1 MAQPYVGEIILAG
14 FNFAPV
20 GYAFCDGQLLPI
32 SQNETLFALIGTT
45 YGGDGQVTF
54 ALPDLRSRVPLG
66 TGQGPGL
73 SGYTLAE
80 PGGTEAVT
88 LTVPQTPA
96 HGHAVNATG
105 LTAAVRAR
113 DAVGNQALPAG
124 NVFARDTPA
133 PFTDAVTA
141 GSPIRA
147 VQIAELRT
155 RINAYRSSVA
165 LAAFTFTDATLV
177 AGTTPIKAVHVLEL
191 RTSLQQAYTQAG
203 LTPPAFT
210 DPALANVPVKAVH
223 LTELRSAMAAVDSAP
238 GTYSSAAPTAG
249 MHAGTIALAGGGS
262 AVAGGSQPHDNRQP
276 YLAINYC
283 IALEGI
289 FPPMN

>member
-80 PGGTEAVT
+80 PGGTEMVT

-105 LTAAVRAR
+105 LTAGVRVKN
-113 DAVGNQALPAG
+113 AVGNQAMPAG

-133 PFTDAVTA
+133 PFTDSLTV
-141 GSPIRA
+141 GSPVRA
-147 VQIAELRT
+147 VQINELRS
-155 RINAYRSSVA
+155 RINAYRSTVG
-165 LAAFTFTDATLV
+165 LAAFSYTDATLV
-177 AGTTPIKAVHVLEL
+177 PGTTPVKAVHILEL

-203 LTPPAFT
+203 LTPPVFT
-210 DPALANVPVKAVH
+210 DAALGNVPVKAVH
-223 LTELRSAMAAVDSAP
+223 ITEIRSAMAAVDSAP
-238 GTYSSAAPTAG
+238 ATYSSAAPTAS
-249 MHAGTIALAGGGS
+249 MHPGTIALAGGAS

-276 YLAINYC
+276 YLVINYC

-289 FPPMN
+289 FPPLS

>member
-32 SQNETLFALIGTT
+32 SQHETLFALIGTT

-73 SGYTLAE
+73 GNYALADT
-80 PGGTEAVT
+80 GGTEAVT

-96 HGHAVNATG
+96 HTHAVNATG
-105 LTAAVRAR
+105 LTAAVRVR
-113 DAVGNQALPAG
+113 NAVGSQVLPAG

-133 PFTDAVTA
+133 PFTGSVTV
-141 GSPIRA
+141 GSPVRA
-147 VQIAELRT
+147 VQISELRS
-155 RINAYRSSVA
+155 RINAYRSSVG
-165 LAAFTFTDATLV
+165 LAAFAFTDATLV

-191 RTSLQQAYTQAG
+191 RTSLQQAYSQAG
-203 LTPPAFT
+203 LTPPTFV
-210 DPALANVPVKAVH
+210 DPTLAGVPVKAVH
-223 LTELRSAMAAVDSAP
+223 LTEIRSAMAAVDSAP
-238 GTYSSAAPTAG
+238 ATYSSAAPAVS
-249 MHAGTIALAGGGS
+249 MHPATIALGGS
-262 AVAGGSQPHDNRQP
+262 TSAIAGGSQPHDNRQP